1 MITPIGHD
9 RVSRARRRLQ
19 IARLRVAAFPEEGAV
34 PAIGCKDLFPLIRV
48 SNVSAFFIFYRLWFW
63 SYSEV
68 GEISPPVSEFY
79 PYYFNS
85 GCGVFT
91 DLVIF
96 SDFRGTRLFHHTPAP
111 QRSDRHV
118 PCYPRGGW
126 EFRRFAIP
134 TGGKL
139 RPQEVATQYPLGYWR
154 AAILLSSP
162 TTKWAYNTLTNAKT
176 RFKTEKFRHNA
187 RLMRLKYRMSSFA
200 IWMRCLYKYGARE

>member
-134 TGGKL
+134 TGGEVEASGGCHPISL
-139 RPQEVATQYPLGYWR
+139 RILARSYTSLFANNKMGLQYANKCENKVQNR
-154 AAILLSSP
+154 KI
-162 TTKWAYNTLTNAKT
+162 
-176 RFKTEKFRHNA
+176 
-187 RLMRLKYRMSSFA
+187 
-200 IWMRCLYKYGARE
+200 